1 MGMRTRTLGLVAI
14 LLAVFVDLLG
24 VTIVTVALPAITTD
38 LDASAAQA
46 QAVLS
51 GYTLT
56 FAVGLIT
63 GARLGRLLGLRRAF
77 VIGVVGFTL
86 ASLACGLADAAWLL
100 VAARV
105 IQGLFAA
112 LMVPQ
117 VLAFIQLMYEPSE
130 RAKPMA
136 AFSALLGIAAA
147 AGPILGGVLI
157 ALDLFGTSWRG
168 VFLVNVP
175 IGIAVVILALRT
187 LPAARSET
195 RVQLDLLGLVLSAA
209 SLFLI
214 LRGLAGLADTDTPL
228 IEAAAIAGGAVLF
241 VVFLIQQ
248 RASDRRGGQPLV
260 PLALQQRSTFRSA
273 MAVQVLFFIP
283 VMGFSLVM
291 TQYVQSHLDYSA
303 LMAGLVVLPWAIL
316 TGVGAGIGTTA
327 LLPRLGRLVIQI
339 GLLTMSLGMAL
350 VIVAVLLASD
360 QPAFASFLPGAA
372 IGGLGMGL
380 VVGPLTETAL
390 ARVSRDHASEASGL
404 FNSVGQLS
412 ASFGFA
418 TVGSTYFA
426 ITATATG
433 PSDSAYDQALSFALG
448 VGIAVA
454 LIATVVAFRLPRHHI
469 AGSTPTTEPDAYR

>member
-1 MGMRTRTLGLVAI
+1 MRSRTLGLVAI

-24 VTIVTVALPAITTD
+24 VTIVTVALPAITSD
-38 LDASAAQA
+38 LNASPTQA

-63 GARLGRLLGLRRAF
+63 GARLGKRIGLRRAF
-77 VIGVVGFTL
+77 VIGVAGFTL
-86 ASLACGLADAAWLL
+86 ASLACGLAEVAWFL
-100 VAARV
+100 VTARV
-105 IQGLFAA
+105 LQGLFAA

-117 VLAFIQLMYEPSE
+117 VLSFIQLMYEPTE

-147 AGPILGGVLI
+147 AGPILGGVLV

-168 VFLVNVP
+168 VFLINVP
-175 IGIAVVILALRT
+175 IGIAIAALALRT
-187 LPAARSET
+187 LPPARSQE
-195 RVQLDLLGLVLSAA
+195 RVSLDMVGLALSAA

-214 LRGLAGLADTDTPL
+214 LRGLAGLADTASPI
-228 IEAAAIAGGAVLF
+228 IEVAAIVVGVALF
-241 VVFLIQQ
+241 IVFLVQQ
-248 RASDRRGGQPLV
+248 RVSENRGGQPLV

-283 VMGFSLVM
+283 VMGFSLVI
-291 TQYVQSHLDYSA
+291 TQYVQNHLDYSA
-303 LMAGLVVLPWAIL
+303 LLAGLVVLPWAIL
-316 TGVGAGIGTTA
+316 TGVGAGVGTTA
-327 LLPRLGRLVIQI
+327 LLPRLGRIVIQA
-339 GLLTMSLGMAL
+339 GLITMSLGMAL
-350 VIVAVLLASD
+350 VVGAVVLAPD
-360 QPAFASFLPGAA
+360 QPSFWHFLPGAA

-390 ARVSRDHASEASGL
+390 SRVAREHASEASGL

-418 TVGSTYFA
+418 TVGSAYFA
-426 ITATATG
+426 ITATATSS
-433 PSDSAYDQALSFALG
+433 SDPAYDLGLSVALG

-454 LIATVVAFRLPRHHI
+454 LIAAVVAFRLPRHHI
-469 AGSTPTTEPDAYR
+469 TSSDVSTAPDADR